1 MNNIEHSPGVSVTI
15 NGKLYCY
22 DSEADCYYRYRES
35 TTWDTY
41 GWLAVLLILAV
52 IGLYLEFWPIK

>member
-1 MNNIEHSPGVSVTI
+1 MNNITHSPGASVTI

-35 TTWDTY
+35 TNWDSY
-41 GWLAVLLILAV
+41 GWLAVILVLAA
-52 IGLYLEFWPIK
+52 IGLYLEFLPIR